1 MAKARMK
8 KGREEEGQAAPIAE
22 VPSIDETGSEQES
35 KATAP
40 TKASD
45 LELARDLD

>member
-8 KGREEEGQAAPIAE
+8 KGRDDEGHAPIAE
-22 VPSIDETGSEQES
+22 EPSIDETASEQES

-40 TKASD
+40 TKASE
-45 LELARDLD
+45 LELAGDLD